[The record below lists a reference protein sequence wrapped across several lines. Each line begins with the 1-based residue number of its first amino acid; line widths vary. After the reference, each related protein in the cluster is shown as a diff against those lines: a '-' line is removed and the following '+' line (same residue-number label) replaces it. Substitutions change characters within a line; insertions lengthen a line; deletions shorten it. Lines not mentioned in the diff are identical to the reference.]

1 MKHPCTGVILAGG
14 QNKRFS
20 GTNKAFISVGG
31 KRILDRIYEIFDSLF
46 DEIILVTNDPLK
58 YLEWDVHVV
67 SDIFPSRSSLTGI
80 HTGLFFTNNFYTFIT
95 ACDIPFLKKELVE
108 TIVNNIEKGIDVV
121 IPETLNRIEPFCAVY
136 SKRCLKPVE
145 NNLMQK
151 KFKIKRFFKE
161 VRVKKL
167 PENVLREKDP
177 DLISFFNINNPD
189 DLAGAERIISHA
201 PCCLLYPDIST
212 AA

>member
-1 MKHPCTGVILAGG
+1 MKFPCTGVILAGG

-20 GTNKAFISVGG
+20 GMNKAFISVGG
-31 KRILDRIYEIFDSLF
+31 KRILDRTYEIFDSLF

-58 YLEWDVHVV
+58 YLEWDLRIV
-67 SDIFPSRSSLTGI
+67 SDIFLYRSSLTGI

-108 TIVNNIEKGIDVV
+108 TIINNIETGVDVI
-121 IPETLNRIEPFCAVY
+121 IPETLNGMEPLCAVY

-145 NNLMQK
+145 NNLIQK
-151 KFKIKRFFKE
+151 ELKIEQFFKN

-167 PENVLREKDP
+167 SENILREKDP
-177 DLISFFNINNPD
+177 DLISFFNINTPN
-189 DLAGAERIISHA
+189 DLARAKKIIK
-201 PCCLLYPDIST
+201 
-212 AA
+212 

>member
-1 MKHPCTGVILAGG
+1 MKFPCTGVILAGG
-14 QNKRFS
+14 QSTRFS

-46 DEIILVTNDPLK
+46 DEVILVANDPIK
-58 YLEWDVHVV
+58 YLEWDLHIV
-67 SDIFPSRSSLTGI
+67 SDILPFRSSLTGI

-108 TIVNNIEKGIDVV
+108 TILENIEAGVDVV
-121 IPETLNRIEPFCAVY
+121 IPEILNGMEPLCAVY

-145 NNLMQK
+145 NNLIHK
-151 KFKIKRFFKE
+151 ELKIKQFFKK

-167 PENVLREKDP
+167 PENVLRERDP
-177 DLISFFNINNPD
+177 DLISFFNINTPD
-189 DLAGAERIISHA
+189 DLARAEAHA
-201 PCCLLYPDIST
+201 RSV
-212 AA
+212 

>member
-1 MKHPCTGVILAGG
+1 MAGG

-20 GTNKAFISVGG
+20 GMNKALISVGG

-46 DEIILVTNDPLK
+46 DEIILVANDPLK
-58 YLEWDVHVV
+58 YLEWDLHIV
-67 SDIFPSRSSLTGI
+67 SDIFPFRSSLTGI

-108 TIVNNIEKGIDVV
+108 TIINSIETGVDVIVPESSKG
-121 IPETLNRIEPFCAVY
+121 RMEPLCAVY

-145 NNLMQK
+145 NNLIQK
-151 KFKIKRFFKE
+151 ELKIEQFFKK

-167 PENVLREKDP
+167 SENILREKDP
-177 DLISFFNINNPD
+177 DLISFFNINTPE
-189 DLAGAERIISHA
+189 DLARAEEIIK
-201 PCCLLYPDIST
+201 
-212 AA
+212 